1 MKVTAV
7 TPSAAAANPSHPDH
21 ARWVKEQTLAIEAR
35 NARAMGRSFRDAETE
50 NTRQLERLANRKRK
64 KPAPKKLPRP
74 IDNPEQLAKEGV
86 TIRPAPKRKALQ
98 MPPCKLCRVCVWCR
112 RAIRVSHI
120 GLRARQDDR
129 RARALQDELNAI
141 MIAAIRRADYR
152 DALGRELP
160 FSRITG
166 KDVDKAVTQGIEWV
180 CDRSIPFMGQWR

>member
-7 TPSAAAANPSHPDH
+7 TPVAAAANPSHPDH
-21 ARWVKEQTLAIEAR
+21 ARWVKEQTLKVEAQH
-35 NARAMGRSFRDAETE
+35 AQSLGLSFRHAETE

-64 KPAPKKLPRP
+64 PAKPRKPKR
-74 IDNPEQLAKEGV
+74 IDTPEQLAKEGV
-86 TIRPAPKRKALQ
+86 TIRPAPKRKAPQ

-120 GLRARQDDR
+120 GMRARQDDL

-141 MIAAIRRADYR
+141 MLAAITRKDYR
-152 DALGRELP
+152 DALARELP

-166 KDVDKAVTQGIEWV
+166 HDVDKAVTMGIEWV